1 MAERSGAR
9 FCFENL
15 KFRISDLFRILCF
28 EFYKFMF
35 DNFYIAWKY
44 VSYNKIKTATLVACI
59 TLISFLPLSL
69 ELLLDESEEQLMSRA
84 ATTPLVIGA
93 KGSSLDLVMNTLYF
107 GDEVPEL
114 ITMAASD
121 RVMDTDL
128 SLAIPIYVRFR
139 ARGNPIVGTTLDYFD
154 FRGLKVAAGRQIA
167 VLGDCVLG
175 TKVAESLGLKPG
187 DSLVSSPETLFD
199 LAGVYPLKMS
209 VVGILEKS
217 HTSDD
222 LAVFVDLKTA
232 WVIQGLGHG
241 HEDVTK
247 ITDPTLILKRS
258 EDNVAA
264 TAKLFHYMEIT
275 EENVGTFHFHGD
287 LSSYPITAVIAVPYD
302 TKSGTILRGRY
313 LSREETKQI
322 VKPEEVIDGL
332 LQNIFRIKNVLDAV
346 ISVVALATVLAMVL
360 VFALSVRLRQREMQT
375 IFKLGCRRM
384 TMVRLVG
391 AEILIIILS
400 SGILCA
406 AMVLTVNQFAKGLVR
421 MLFIR

>member
-1 MAERSGAR
+1 MIDS
-9 FCFENL
+9 L
-15 KFRISDLFRILCF
+15 
-28 EFYKFMF
+28 
-35 DNFYIAWKY
+35 YIAWKY
-44 VSYNKIKTATLVACI
+44 VSYNKAKTVTLIACI
-59 TLISFLPLSL
+59 SLISFLPVSL
-69 ELLLDESEEQLMSRA
+69 ELLLDECENQLMFRA
-84 ATTPLVIGA
+84 ATTPLVIGT

-114 ITMAASD
+114 ITMAASE

-128 SLAIPIYVRFR
+128 ALAIPIYARFH

-175 TKVAESLGLKPG
+175 SKAADSLGLKPG

-199 LAGVYPLKMS
+199 LAGVYPLKMK

-232 WVIQGLGHG
+232 WIIQGLGHG

-247 ITDPTLILKRS
+247 ITDPTLIMNRT

-264 TAKLFHYMEIT
+264 TAKLFHYTEIT
-275 EENVGTFHFHGD
+275 DENMRTFHFHGN
-287 LSSYPITAVIAVPYD
+287 LSSYPITAVIAVPYG

-322 VKPEEVIDGL
+322 VKPEEVIEGL

-360 VFALSVRLRQREMQT
+360 VFTLSVRLRQLEMKT

-391 AEILIIILS
+391 AEIAIIILS

-406 AMVLTVNQFAKGLVR
+406 VMVLAVNEFANGLVR
-421 MLFIR
+421 KLFIR